1 MNTDEETTSLWE
13 PSTESTQLGLGWWA
27 RPRLGAAW
35 TPQRLDHVKGEA
47 RLVCNHD
54 INGAKKVRYP
64 VQFAGHFTHV
74 FVPRVCLKYSA

>member
-54 INGAKKVRYP
+54 IIYTENIAI
-64 VQFAGHFTHV
+64 
-74 FVPRVCLKYSA
+74 VCLRCQSLGGYGTFALRPP

>member
-35 TPQRLDHVKGEA
+35 TPQGLDHVKGEA

-54 INGAKKVRYP
+54 IMVC
-64 VQFAGHFTHV
+64 
-74 FVPRVCLKYSA
+74 VPLLDRI